1 MVEWLAEQVALISWG
16 LCVGFALGVALGVGV
31 GARRWAR
38 TRHIAEALADI
49 LAEPE
54 AVQRLVKAERYF
66 GGRRGQALLCSPL
79 IDAPAIVERKD
90 EDTRHG

>member
-1 MVEWLAEQVALISWG
+1 MTEWLAEQVALISWG

-38 TRHIAEALADI
+38 RHVAEALADI

-54 AVQRLVKAERYF
+54 AVQRLVKAQRYF
-66 GGRRGQALLCSPL
+66 GGRRGHALLRSPL
-79 IDAPAIVERKD
+79 IDAPAIVGRKD
-90 EDTRHG
+90 EEARHG